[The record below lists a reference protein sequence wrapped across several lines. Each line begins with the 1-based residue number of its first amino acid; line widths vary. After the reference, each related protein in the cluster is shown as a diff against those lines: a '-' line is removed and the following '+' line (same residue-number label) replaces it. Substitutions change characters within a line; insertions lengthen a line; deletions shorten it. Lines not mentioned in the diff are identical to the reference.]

1 MKRIDP
7 SAVIGPDVQLADDV
21 EIGPSCRLVG
31 RITLGPGTV
40 LMGYNFLKG
49 PLTIGANNRIYPFAC
64 IGFEPQD
71 YKFDLSKDGA
81 GTVIGDDNL
90 LRENVT
96 IHRATSDTLPT
107 TIGNS
112 NMFMVG
118 SHVGHDA
125 TVGNRCVLANQ
136 ALLGG
141 HSVLYDSVNIG
152 GGAAISQKVA
162 VGCLAFISGTIG
174 VTQHI
179 PPFMVSRSLRTVG
192 GINIVGLRR
201 SGISRDEIEHVKWIF
216 RTLFLS
222 RNTRPAM
229 VEAIRTRAAESAV
242 VAETLA
248 FLLKHPG
255 SIAELEAGKASREM
269 VEAERVAAISE

>member
-7 SAVIGPDVQLADDV
+7 SAVIGPEVQLADDV
-21 EIGPSCRLVG
+21 QIGPSCRLDG

-40 LMGYNFLKG
+40 LMGFNYLRG
-49 PLTIGANNRIYPFAC
+49 PLTIGANNRIYPFTC

-71 YKFDLSKDGA
+71 YKFDPSKSGA
-81 GTVIGDDNL
+81 GTVIGDENI

-96 IHRATSDTLPT
+96 IHRATSDTVPT
-107 TIGNS
+107 RIGS
-112 NMFMVG
+112 HNMFMVG

-125 TVGNRCVLANQ
+125 SVGNRCILANQ

-152 GGAAISQKVA
+152 GSGGIAQKVA
-162 VGCLAFISGTIG
+162 VGRLAFVSGASAATS
-174 VTQHI
+174 HI

-201 SGISRDEIEHVKWIF
+201 SGMTRDEIDQVKWMF
-216 RTLFLS
+216 RTLYLT
-222 RNTRPAM
+222 RNTRPTVM
-229 VEAIRTRAAESAV
+229 ETLETRAADSAV
-242 VAETLA
+242 VVEMLD
-248 FLLKHPG
+248 FLRRHPG
-255 SIAELEAGKASREM
+255 PIAGLEPGKASREM
-269 VEAERVAAISE
+269 VEAERVAALAE